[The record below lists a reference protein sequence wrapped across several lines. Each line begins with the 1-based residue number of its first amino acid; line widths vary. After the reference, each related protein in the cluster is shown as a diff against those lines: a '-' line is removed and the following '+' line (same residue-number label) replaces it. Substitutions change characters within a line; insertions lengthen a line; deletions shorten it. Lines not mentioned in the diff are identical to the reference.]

1 MAKKKK
7 KRTRKSSAPRK
18 SAASSSKKRARSA
31 GGRVTYS
38 EEMRREV
45 AEYSILHGIH
55 AAAKKYSVSAPSVTN
70 WRKAYG
76 ITRATKRAAQ
86 SGRKPR
92 VAAKPQRS
100 GAGRVGYPE
109 SLRREVAEYSIVH
122 GIQAAAKQ
130 YSVSAPSVTNWRKTF
145 GITRADKVAAL
156 SRAANAPSG
165 GASRFKKGDVEKVR
179 KHFEQ
184 AFRSLDQLLAKL

>member
-1 MAKKKK
+1 MAKKRKK
-7 KRTRKSSAPRK
+7 KR
-18 SAASSSKKRARSA
+18 SSSPQRGAAKTSKKKRARSS

-38 EEMRREV
+38 EDMRREV

-76 ITRATKRAAQ
+76 ITRATKQAAQ
-86 SGRKPR
+86 AGKKPR
-92 VAAKPQRS
+92 VAASPKRS

-109 SLRREVAEYSIVH
+109 PLRREIAEYSIVH
-122 GIQAAAKQ
+122 GIQAAAKA
-130 YSVSAPSVTNWRKTF
+130 YSVSAPSVTNWRKAF

-156 SRAANAPSG
+156 ARGAAPAAAP
-165 GASRFKKGDVEKVR
+165 AKSRFTKSEVQRVR
-179 KHFEQ
+179 KHFDQ